1 MLRVVVVQF
10 GARRERCSAFP
21 SWWHCWHACAVER
34 ALQRWRVMLLA
45 VRGIVGVHV
54 QWNWRCSADM
64 SCCLPCVVALLVP
77 VYCGTCAAALVCR
90 VANSTSRRGVPHASS
105 SFVALI
111 VFFHALQREL
121 LFATDHALA
130 LGACVDPR
138 RSVGTAGGSAG
149 AVSEMKR
156 PAFQAA
162 METQARSD
170 MREELREKRAA
181 AVADAQAAVTD
192 ARKKH
197 RAARKEVGGGDGDGG
212 GEEEE
217 GEEDGEED
225 EDGGVGRGGG
235 RGGGG

>member
-45 VRGIVGVHV
+45 VRGIVGVYV

-111 VFFHALQREL
+111 VFFMRCSANCSLPRIMPSHSVHAS
-121 LFATDHALA
+121 T
-130 LGACVDPR
+130 
-138 RSVGTAGGSAG
+138 
-149 AVSEMKR
+149 
-156 PAFQAA
+156 
-162 METQARSD
+162 
-170 MREELREKRAA
+170 RAA
-181 AVADAQAAVTD
+181 ASAQQ
-192 ARKKH
+192 
-197 RAARKEVGGGDGDGG
+197 
-212 GEEEE
+212 
-217 GEEDGEED
+217 
-225 EDGGVGRGGG
+225 GVQLEPCQR
-235 RGGGG
+235 